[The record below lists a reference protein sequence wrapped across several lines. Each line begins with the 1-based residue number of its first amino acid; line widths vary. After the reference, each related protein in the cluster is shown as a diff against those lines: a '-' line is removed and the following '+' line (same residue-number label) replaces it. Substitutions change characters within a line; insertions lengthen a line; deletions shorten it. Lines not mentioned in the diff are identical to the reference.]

1 MFWAWADDIYRDA
14 HVQELLL
21 RLQDEFSLDVGVL
34 LWCVWHAHRYGE
46 LDRLSLL
53 HGFERAEKW
62 SGNVTAKLRLVRREL
77 KRDDFAGYGDGVKEL
92 RVEVAAVELA
102 AEKVLFDAL
111 ERVSRKTGGDPVG
124 QNREGAGRRNLAAYV
139 RHAGA
144 ARQTGFS
151 VSLLDR
157 LVELTLVAGESD
169 AGTDD

>member
-1 MFWAWADDIYRDA
+1 
-14 HVQELLL
+14 
-21 RLQDEFSLDVGVL
+21 
-34 LWCVWHAHRYGE
+34 
-46 LDRLSLL
+46 
-53 HGFERAEKW
+53 
-62 SGNVTAKLRLVRREL
+62 L
-77 KRDDFAGYGDGVKEL
+77 KRDDLAGLDDGVKEL
-92 RVEVAAVELA
+92 RASVATVELA

-111 ERVSRKTGGDPVG
+111 ERLSRTTGDHASK
-124 QNREGAGRRNLAAYV
+124 NRDGAGRRNLAAYV